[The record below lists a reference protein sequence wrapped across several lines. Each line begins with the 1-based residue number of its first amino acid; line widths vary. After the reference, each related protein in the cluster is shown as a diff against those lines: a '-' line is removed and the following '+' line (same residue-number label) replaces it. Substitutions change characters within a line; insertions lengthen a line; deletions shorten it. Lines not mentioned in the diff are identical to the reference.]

1 MRLELTVPKSLGG
14 QSDMLEA
21 LDAVQAGAQTRAV
34 LRPILE
40 IVKRTLSTGVQQEF
54 LTNFELYR
62 NDKTLPVQGDG
73 GIRIA
78 LELPDKD
85 LEAARGDLL
94 DVAMAGSERIWQTT
108 SDGQAAAVFE
118 VLCDILEEAI
128 PLPEQQPLLDA
139 NLSDLAD

>member
-14 QSDMLEA
+14 QTAMLEA
-21 LDAVQAGAQTRAV
+21 LDAVQASEPTRAV
-34 LRPILE
+34 LQPILE
-40 IVKRTLSTGVQQEF
+40 IVKRALSTGVQQEF
-54 LTNFELYR
+54 FANFERYR
-62 NDKTLPVQGDG
+62 NDETLPVQGDK

-78 LELPDKD
+78 LDLPDED

-118 VLCDILEEAI
+118 VLCDILEEAL
-128 PLPEQQPLLDA
+128 PLSEQQPLLDA